1 MNIMKIGV
9 LILFLGVSLS
19 PAGCREARHPL
30 LSASASSDHLKVN
43 SDGTAS
49 ATGTVLENNN
59 GCARDVACNLQVQV
73 GDSEIRVIYHP
84 GEGEKRV
91 NNTEAWERASK
102 VKKGAHV
109 EVYGKH
115 EKQGALDVIEIYS
128 SDKFYIHVLAD

>member
-1 MNIMKIGV
+1 MKTIV
-9 LILFLGVSLS
+9 VIFLLAVSLS
-19 PAGCREARHPL
+19 SGCCLGTRRTPNALAAPPVATDEF
-30 LSASASSDHLKVN
+30 KVN

-59 GCARDVACNLQVQV
+59 GCARDVACYLQVQV